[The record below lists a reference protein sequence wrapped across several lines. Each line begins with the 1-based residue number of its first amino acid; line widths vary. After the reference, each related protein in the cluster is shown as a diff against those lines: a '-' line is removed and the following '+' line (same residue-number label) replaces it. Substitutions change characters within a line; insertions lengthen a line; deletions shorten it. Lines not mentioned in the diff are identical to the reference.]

1 MAQGR
6 RELGRVMP
14 RGGKMRLLPLIA
26 ATYFMVS
33 GGPYGLEDIIG
44 EAGYGWALVML
55 LVVPLVWSL
64 PTSLMVGELASA
76 VPEEGGYYRWV
87 RRALGE
93 FWGFQEAWLSL
104 AASVFD
110 MAIYPTIFVLYL
122 GRIEPAWTAGYRGM
136 GWALAVVVAC
146 AVWNLR
152 GARAVGE
159 GSVGLF
165 CVLLSPFV
173 VLTAVGLWKG
183 LVHGGHGAA
192 FMTAPAAG
200 RDFAGAVSVTL
211 WNYMGWD
218 NASTVAQEVEEPQK
232 NYPRAMMVAAGLVAL
247 TYVLPLAAVGLAGIP
262 AGQFST
268 GAWTDAARELVG
280 PWLALCVVLGGTING
295 AGMFNALMMSYTR
308 VPFALAEEGL
318 LPEVVE
324 RKNRWGVPWVSVVLC
339 SVGWALALRLSFERL
354 ISIDLVL
361 YGGSLMLEFVALVV
375 LRVKEPGLARP
386 FKVPGGI
393 LGAVAMGVGPAAL
406 IGFALWAARGEKVA
420 GLPAL
425 GFAAIVAV
433 MGPVVYL
440 VARAAKRAASVA
452 TPSV

>member
-1 MAQGR
+1 
-6 RELGRVMP
+6 MP
-14 RGGKMRLLPLIA
+14 RGEKLRVMRREKMRLLPLVA

-44 EAGYGWALVML
+44 MAGYGWALVL
-55 LVVPLVWSL
+55 FLVVPVVWSL
-64 PTSLMVGELASA
+64 PTSLMVGELAAA

-87 RRALGE
+87 RRAMGE

-122 GRIEPAWTAGYRGM
+122 GRIEPAWTAGYRGT
-136 GWALAVVVAC
+136 GWALVVVLVC
-146 AVWNLR
+146 AAWNLR

-183 LVHGGHGAA
+183 LVLGGHGGAS
-192 FMTAPAAG
+192 FFETPLAG

-218 NASTVAQEVEEPQK
+218 NASTVAQEVEEPQR
-232 NYPRAMMVAAGLVAL
+232 NYPKGMLAATGLVAL
-247 TYVLPLAAVGLAGIP
+247 TYVLPLAAVGLVGIP
-262 AGQFST
+262 AARFST
-268 GAWTDAARELVG
+268 GAWADAARELVG
-280 PWLALCVVLGGTING
+280 PWLELCVVLGGTISG

-308 VPFALAEEGL
+308 VPYAMAEEGF
-318 LPEVVE
+318 LPAVME
-324 RKNRWGVPWVSVVLC
+324 RRNRWGVPWVSLAVC
-339 SVGWALALRLSFERL
+339 TVGWALALRLSFERL

-361 YGGSLMLEFVALVV
+361 YGGALLLEFVALVV
-375 LRVKEPGLARP
+375 LRVKEPGLERP
-386 FKVPGGI
+386 FKVPGG
-393 LGAVAMGVGPAAL
+393 LWGAVAMGVGPAAL

-425 GFAAIVAV
+425 EFAGIVAAV
-433 MGPVVYL
+433 GPVVYL
-440 VARAAKRAASVA
+440 VAKVIKRAASGA
-452 TPSV
+452 TPSG